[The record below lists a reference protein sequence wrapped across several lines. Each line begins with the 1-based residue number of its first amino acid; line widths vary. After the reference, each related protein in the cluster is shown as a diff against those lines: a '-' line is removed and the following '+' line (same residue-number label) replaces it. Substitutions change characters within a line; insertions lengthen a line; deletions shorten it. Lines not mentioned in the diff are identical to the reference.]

1 MSIHAEINQDN
12 SIIIIDENKL
22 VGTEAETFHNLVQE
36 SINKGSNRISVDL
49 SKVEFM
55 SSWGIGLLVHAYT
68 TCSKKNIKFNLQ
80 GVNSQIMNLLSQIK
94 LTELFEII

>member
-1 MSIHAEINQDN
+1 MGIHAEHNKDN
-12 SIIIIDENKL
+12 SVIFIDENKL
-22 VGTEAETFHNLVQE
+22 IGTEAETFHNLVQE
-36 SINKGSNRISVDL
+36 SVDKGSKNISVDL

-80 GVNSQIMNLLSQIK
+80 GVNDQIVNLLNQIK
-94 LTELFEII
+94 LTELFDII

>member
-1 MSIHAEINQDN
+1 MGIQAEHKQDTSVIIINQ
-12 SIIIIDENKL
+12 NKL

-36 SINKGSNRISVDL
+36 SIDKGSKSISIEL

-68 TCSKKNIKFNLQ
+68 TCSKKNIKFNLH
-80 GVNSQIMNLLSQIK
+80 GVNNQIMNLLNQIK
-94 LTELFEII
+94 LTELFDII